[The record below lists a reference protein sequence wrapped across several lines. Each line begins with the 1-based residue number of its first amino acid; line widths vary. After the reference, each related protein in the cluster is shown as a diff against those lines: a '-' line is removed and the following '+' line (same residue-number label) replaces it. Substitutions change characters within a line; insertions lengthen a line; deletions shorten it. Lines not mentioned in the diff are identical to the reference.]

1 MKTIAILITLL
12 LIININIYQGNST
25 EENRILCIFALYCG
39 VEANLITKIT
49 PCFGDLL

>member
-25 EENRILCIFALYCG
+25 EVLASNESGYLSILG
-39 VEANLITKIT
+39 SREEKMS
-49 PCFGDLL
+49 

>member
-25 EENRILCIFALYCG
+25 EVLAVTKAVSFNIRI
-39 VEANLITKIT
+39 
-49 PCFGDLL
+49 

>member
-25 EENRILCIFALYCG
+25 EVLASTESGIFQY
-39 VEANLITKIT
+39 
-49 PCFGDLL
+49 

>member
-25 EENRILCIFALYCG
+25 EVLARKRYLSILG
-39 VEANLITKIT
+39 SREEKMS
-49 PCFGDLL
+49 

>member
-25 EENRILCIFALYCG
+25 EVLASNEKRYLSILG
-39 VEANLITKIT
+39 SREEKMS
-49 PCFGDLL
+49 

>member
-25 EENRILCIFALYCG
+25 EVLPLKVTKAVSFNIRI
-39 VEANLITKIT
+39 
-49 PCFGDLL
+49 

>member
-25 EENRILCIFALYCG
+25 EVLASNE
-39 VEANLITKIT
+39 KMS
-49 PCFGDLL
+49 

>member
-25 EENRILCIFALYCG
+25 EVLASNESGILLG
-39 VEANLITKIT
+39 SREEKMS
-49 PCFGDLL
+49 